1 MSFRSIFATTLAC
14 IAACVIAG
22 PGSFKGKP
30 LPAFSAKS
38 IGGKPL
44 SNSVLK
50 GKVVLLDFWATWC
63 GPCKASMPMI
73 ERIHRQFAAKGL
85 VVIGASIDE
94 PTAVSAKYVK
104 SNGFT
109 YNFITEQNAL
119 SKKLG
124 IEGIPV
130 LLIIDKTGKVQFVKE
145 SFSPA
150 GEKKEEAELS
160 ALIAKLLK

>member
-1 MSFRSIFATTLAC
+1 MKSFALVFAAMSLTMTAF
-14 IAACVIAG
+14 AG
-22 PGSFKGKP
+22 PSAFKGKP
-30 LPAFSAKS
+30 LPAFSAKTLD
-38 IGGKPL
+38 GKMV
-44 SNSVLK
+44 SNATLK
-50 GKVVLLDFWATWC
+50 GKVVVLDFWATWC

-73 ERIHRQFAAKGL
+73 ERLHKKFGASGV

-94 PTAVSAKYVK
+94 PTATSAKYVK

-130 LLIIDKTGKVQFVKE
+130 LMVIDRSGKVQLVKE
-145 SFSPA
+145 SFSAA
-150 GEKKEEAELS
+150 GEKQEEAELS
-160 ALIAKLLK
+160 ALIAKLRK